1 MLLKRCA
8 LPMHATVDARVGC
21 RWRDGQATE
30 QLPGPVFGNVTREKA
45 PAAGSIERRGGR
57 TRSIARVGTPIEL
70 SLQWM
75 ENREAWADEPT
86 SDHLCSE
93 DRE

>member
-1 MLLKRCA
+1 M
-8 LPMHATVDARVGC
+8 
-21 RWRDGQATE
+21 
-30 QLPGPVFGNVTREKA
+30 FGNVTREKA

-57 TRSIARVGTPIEL
+57 TRSVARVGTPIEL

-93 DRE
+93 IASDVPRNAKALLETGRPLAD